1 MTTPNISFAWLGL
14 GLCVA
19 FMACQP
25 AADCPCDCDE
35 LGPQP
40 MDRTAWQQPGVV
52 IDILG
57 DLEEKVVADIG
68 AGGGFF
74 ALRLARLADR
84 VIAVEVEQS
93 FINRLNNL
101 ADLELPNAQR
111 GRFEARLAP
120 YENPNLQA
128 EEVDLV
134 LLVNT
139 FYVIQ
144 SEDYLRAVY
153 PGLKP
158 GGRIVIV
165 DWKDRYIDLRTPN
178 LPDRSERISIGETE
192 RMLEGAGFELV
203 RSYDNLLDY
212 QYVVVA
218 EKK

>member
-1 MTTPNISFAWLGL
+1 MNTLKFLPFWLGIAL
-14 GLCVA
+14 L
-19 FMACQP
+19 FLNCQE
-25 AADCPCDCDE
+25 AVECPCDCDE
-35 LGPQP
+35 TGLELT
-40 MDRTAWQQPGVV
+40 DRTAWQQPGTV

-68 AGGGFF
+68 AGKGFF

-84 VIAVEVEQS
+84 VIAVEVEES
-93 FINRLNNL
+93 FINSLNQL

-120 YENPNLQA
+120 YENPNLKE
-128 EEVDLV
+128 EEVDVV

-144 SEDYLRAVY
+144 SEEYLRQVY
-153 PGLKP
+153 PSVKP

-165 DWKDRYIDLRTPN
+165 DWKDRFIDLRTPN
-178 LPDRSERISIGETE
+178 LPERSDRISIGETE
-192 RMLEGAGFELV
+192 RMLEGAGFKLV

-218 EKK
+218 ERV